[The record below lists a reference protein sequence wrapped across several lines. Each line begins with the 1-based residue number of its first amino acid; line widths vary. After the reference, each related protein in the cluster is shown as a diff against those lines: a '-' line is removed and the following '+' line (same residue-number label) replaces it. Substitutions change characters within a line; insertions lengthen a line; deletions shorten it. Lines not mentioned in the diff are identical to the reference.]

1 MTSPTTPREAFSHV
15 SLSEHE
21 RFLAQAR
28 MMRAE
33 MVADMIVSVWRAVA
47 RVFGAAARMPAST
60 PRTRDT
66 HAA

>member
-1 MTSPTTPREAFSHV
+1 MTTSTTRSDAFSHV
-15 SLSEHE
+15 SLSDHE

-33 MVADMIVSVWRAVA
+33 MVADMIVGAWRAVA
-47 RVFGAAARMPAST
+47 RLFGAATHSPA
-60 PRTRDT
+60 PGARDT